1 MTELKYG
8 GCFWR
13 KGAGFFFVFC
23 FCLGGGVVA
32 VFVWYC
38 DLFFFVTNYTKV
50 TLTVERCETLFV
62 ERRVHTPNMQ
72 VFVAGAQLVF
82 QLFV

>member
-1 MTELKYG
+1 MVGVFG
-8 GCFWR
+8 GRGLF
-13 KGAGFFFVFC
+13 
-23 FCLGGGVVA
+23 FCLIFVVVVA
-32 VFVWYC
+32 VFIWYC
-38 DLFFFVTNYTKV
+38 GLFFFFVTNYTKF

-82 QLFV
+82 QLFI

>member
-1 MTELKYG
+1 MVGVFG
-8 GCFWR
+8 GR
-13 KGAGFFFVFC
+13 GLFFF
-23 FCLGGGVVA
+23 VA

-38 DLFFFVTNYTKV
+38 GFFFVTNYTKV

-72 VFVAGAQLVF
+72 VFLAGAQLVF

>member
-13 KGAGFFFVFC
+13 KGAVFFF
-23 FCLGGGVVA
+23 VA

-38 DLFFFVTNYTKV
+38 GFFFVTNYTKV

>member
-1 MTELKYG
+1 MVGVFG
-8 GCFWR
+8 GRGLVFL
-13 KGAGFFFVFC
+13 GFFF
-23 FCLGGGVVA
+23 GGGGFFFFVVA

-38 DLFFFVTNYTKV
+38 GLVFFVTNYTKV

-62 ERRVHTPNMQ
+62 ERRVHIPNMQ

>member
-1 MTELKYG
+1 MTELKYD

-13 KGAGFFFVFC
+13 KGAGFFFCCCC
-23 FCLGGGVVA
+23 FCLVLW
-32 VFVWYC
+32 FV
-38 DLFFFVTNYTKV
+38 FFVTNYTKV

>member
-1 MTELKYG
+1 MFLEEG
-8 GCFWR
+8 GW
-13 KGAGFFFVFC
+13 FFFFLLFLFGIV
-23 FCLGGGVVA
+23 G
-32 VFVWYC
+32 
-38 DLFFFVTNYTKV
+38 FFFVTNYTKV

>member
-1 MTELKYG
+1 MFFG
-8 GCFWR
+8 GR
-13 KGAGFFFVFC
+13 GLFFVVVFVW
-23 FCLGGGVVA
+23 GGGVVV

-38 DLFFFVTNYTKV
+38 GLVFFVTNYTKV

>member
-1 MTELKYG
+1 MFLEEG
-8 GCFWR
+8 GWVFFVCFFW
-13 KGAGFFFVFC
+13 GGGFFFF
-23 FCLGGGVVA
+23 VA

-38 DLFFFVTNYTKV
+38 GLVFFVTNYTKV

-72 VFVAGAQLVF
+72 AFVVGAQLVF